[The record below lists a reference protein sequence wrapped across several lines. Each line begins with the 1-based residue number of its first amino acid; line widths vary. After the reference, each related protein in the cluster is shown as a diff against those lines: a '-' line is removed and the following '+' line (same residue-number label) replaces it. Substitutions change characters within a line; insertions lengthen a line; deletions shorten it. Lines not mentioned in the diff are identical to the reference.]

1 MYSNNIADLLY
12 RIKDDIRAIENGD
25 IRESLL
31 DEVRSDFLDLIELI
45 KLFLI
50 SERDS
55 YYGYFLMNM
64 QFRANFFSNSIAGI
78 KLNEFPPVFEANPL
92 LLCKFKLK
100 EIIYIVCH
108 EIDHVV
114 FNHPAEMLKANPEGD
129 PDTFYQFNL
138 AADAAVND
146 RIDHEIVSE
155 KHEFMAGPDGLITSP
170 VLSKMFKLGN
180 IRPMEN
186 YAYYFDLIRK
196 KRAQQQLPKDQQ
208 NGKKGAG
215 NAQNGQQSKE
225 KQDTASDQN
234 EQQSNQEQQGPGN
247 ARDGRQGKKEQ
258 QDAGSNRNGQQ
269 SIMEEQN
276 RKDGNASSGDH
287 NEGKREQNHQKDQG
301 DSKADAQGKNGS
313 EAEANNDNRLVTAA
327 NCGNNIS
334 DHNWEAGNDADDA
347 AAAVREFVNASVGM
361 MNNESRGLMP
371 GYFMSQVED
380 INKPAVLS
388 WQAIL
393 KKYVGT
399 VTANKRKTRMRLNR
413 RQPERFD
420 LSGTVDDKVLK
431 IVVAIDTSGSMSDTM
446 IGQVMNEIFAIL
458 AKRKHDITIIECD
471 AEVRRVYKAKT
482 PADIKKKVIGRG
494 GTWFSPVI
502 DYINKD
508 KYFRDALLI
517 YFTDGFGENEIPK
530 PRTYRNIWVVIHDAR
545 HLSVKETYGIVLTL

>member
-1 MYSNNIADLLY
+1 MANNDITALLY
-12 RIKDDIRAIENGD
+12 RIKDNIRAIEGGD
-25 IRESLL
+25 TREPLL

-64 QFRANFFSNSIAGI
+64 QFRADFFSNSIAGI
-78 KLNEFPPVFEANPL
+78 KLNEFPPVFESNPL

-114 FNHPAEMLKANPEGD
+114 LNHPAEMVKANPEGN

-146 RIDHEIVSE
+146 RINHEIVAE
-155 KHEFMAGPDGLITSP
+155 KHGFMSEPDGLITSQ

-180 IRPMEN
+180 IRQMEN
-186 YAYYFDLIRK
+186 YAYYFGLIG
-196 KRAQQQLPKDQQ
+196 KRNPQQP
-208 NGKKGAG
+208 
-215 NAQNGQQSKE
+215 
-225 KQDTASDQN
+225 
-234 EQQSNQEQQGPGN
+234 QQGPG
-247 ARDGRQGKKEQ
+247 AAQ
-258 QDAGSNRNGQQ
+258 NGQQ
-269 SIMEEQN
+269 SIMEQQN
-276 RKDGNASSGDH
+276 QKDGTSSSSG
-287 NEGKREQNHQKDQG
+287 QNG
-301 DSKADAQGKNGS
+301 DEDAQNTQNGKGNPAVEGQEEKQAGS
-313 EAEANNDNRLVTAA
+313 GETGNDQIVTAA
-327 NCGNNIS
+327 NCGGNIS

-361 MNNESRGLMP
+361 MNDESRGLMP
-371 GYFMSQVED
+371 GYFMSRVED
-380 INKPAVLS
+380 INKPPVLS

-399 VTANKRKTRMRLNR
+399 ITANKRKTRMRLNR

-420 LSGTVDDKVLK
+420 LSGSVDDKVLK
-431 IVVAIDTSGSMSDTM
+431 IVVAIDTSGSMSDSM

-458 AKRKHDITIIECD
+458 AKRKHDITVIECD

-482 PADIKKKVIGRG
+482 PADIKKKVAGRG

-502 DYINKD
+502 DYVNKD

-517 YFTDGFGENEIPK
+517 YFTDGYGEREIPK
-530 PRTYRNIWVVIHDAR
+530 PRTYRNIWVVIDDAR
-545 HLSVKETYGIVLTL
+545 HLSLKEPYGTVLTL